1 MGATVPQNQ
10 LQTSAG
16 ASGMNDGFLFWM
28 HQQERHPRLE
38 DYKIYSSYYDGDH
51 VVELPP
57 KIQKSLEQE
66 LGVIANYCKP
76 IVDLTVQ
83 YLLGSTVS
91 IDTTQFGQNTEL
103 AQWGE
108 QVLYSVYKRNRLL
121 YGNMIKL
128 LRSMGKKGDSFVKLY
143 VENGEIRLSIPRAE
157 YVFPKYRDDNYEDM
171 EYCVIKYYSLDPTGN
186 RVWRAQ
192 VFYPDRM
199 EQYFLGV
206 QNAELYTPSR
216 LWRRLFKRDRY
227 QNTPDTFNYYDEKE
241 THFDKWEP
249 EGVWENP
256 LGVIPVVHFKNVI
269 DDQPFGVS
277 DLQVVTSLQDNL
289 NKILTDMLVSVDNTA
304 FPRLFLVGGMAGA
317 GGKISVSPGT
327 IADLPDGAS
336 VQVVPPSSI
345 YNYVVG
351 IQALVEQM
359 STVTQIPVEVFR
371 GFNGLPVSGYALR
384 ILFMNLESKTKERMA
399 NVSDGLSLL
408 NRMIFNAVSLMGL
421 ASWEL
426 LSQLE
431 TEIHFTSG
439 IPIDK
444 LADTQYYS
452 ALLSQGVVSLDWVR
466 ERVGVENLEEI
477 KVQIQNDFWE
487 RYGMQIQ
494 LAEASA
500 QEE

>member
-1 MGATVPQNQ
+1 MGATIPQ
-10 LQTSAG
+10 TTAG
-16 ASGMNDGFLFWM
+16 GTNAGFLSWI

-38 DYKIYSSYYDGDH
+38 DYKIYSAYYAGDH

-57 KIQKSLEQE
+57 KIKASLEQE

-83 YLLGSTVS
+83 YLLGEKIS
-91 IDTTQFGQNTEL
+91 IDTTEYGQNTPL

-108 QVLYSVYKRNRLL
+108 QMLYSVYKRNRLL

-128 LRSMGKKGDSFVKLY
+128 LRSMGKKGDSYAKLY
-143 VENGEIRLSIPRAE
+143 VQNGEIRVTILRPE
-157 YVFPKYRDDNYEDM
+157 MVFPKYLDDNYEDM
-171 EYCVIKYYSLDPTGN
+171 ESCTIKYYTLDASGN

-192 VFYPDRM
+192 VFYPDRLEM
-199 EQYFLGV
+199 YYLGT
-206 QNAELYTPSR
+206 QNQELYAPSR

-227 QNTPDTFNYYDEKE
+227 QNTADSTGVEDE

-249 EGVWENP
+249 EGVIANP
-256 LGVIPVVHFKNVI
+256 LGMIPIVHFKNVI
-269 DDQPFGVS
+269 DDQPFGMS

-289 NKILTDMLVSVDNTA
+289 NKSLTDMLVSMDNQA
-304 FPRLFLVGGMAGA
+304 FQRLFTTGA
-317 GGKISVSPGT
+317 TGTGSISVSPGT
-327 IADLPDGAS
+327 ITDLPDGAT
-336 VQVVPPSSI
+336 VQVIPAGSI
-345 YNYVVG
+345 GNYVYG
-351 IQALVEQM
+351 LQALVEQM

-399 NVSDGLSLL
+399 NVADGLSQL
-408 NRMIFNAVSLMGL
+408 NKMIFYAASLMGG
-421 ASWEL
+421 APWEM
-426 LSQLE
+426 LSRLD
-431 TEIHFTSG
+431 TDIHFTTG
-439 IPIDK
+439 IPVDK

-452 ALLSQGVVSLDWVR
+452 ALLSQGVVSTDWVR
-466 ERVGVENLEEI
+466 ERVGVENLEEM
-477 KVQIQNDFWE
+477 KAQIRADFFE
-487 RYGMQIQ
+487 RYGMQVQ